1 MIENINVARRG
12 EIEDEG
18 FGGVMPALLLRRRRR
33 VGHLHLVFAHIN
45 VMSEQSPHL

>member
-12 EIEDEG
+12 EIEG